1 MADSETDRRE
11 VREGPITATNAKAD
25 WLGPSSDKTSS
36 RPSSPLLPNSASD
49 AASTSSLSDGKSSS
63 YFATLEASVDGLQ
76 RRAQSLIDKI
86 NEGRSSDQDMM
97 KSFNTSLSMKV
108 TELSQ
113 CLEERMYQMYEQ
125 NNTLL
130 QARLQEFSQVVE
142 RIRQLQSE
150 LKHVCQTVATVYKD
164 L

>member
-97 KSFNTSLSMKV
+97 KSFNTSLSMKMSMMSFHREHV
-108 TELSQ
+108 RRWTA
-113 CLEERMYQMYEQ
+113 
-125 NNTLL
+125 
-130 QARLQEFSQVVE
+130 ARD
-142 RIRQLQSE
+142 
-150 LKHVCQTVATVYKD
+150 CQKAKSSPI